1 MAEPKPVLQVD
12 FGTLFTQKNWF
23 FALKKVVE
31 TSELKQQFVAFVRS
45 DAFMVSMKTA
55 VKTED
60 GRKNIVLA
68 LKDDKIRSAMLD
80 NFKYSSVRWAIGD
93 LYNSPEGQKVMIELL
108 RPSGAKA
115 VLDIIK
121 AMTGT
126 KLSME
131 ETRKDFEHY
140 KKKEDENIHARPERL
155 QWLAEGL
162 SSDAKAKEFM
172 KVLMADEGKGRMI
185 ALLRT
190 QDVRQAIDNM
200 ISTKDGRRRLA
211 EMLKSKPGLEI
222 LDSVMKTPEGVNVV
236 GYLWNMPNGK
246 ELLKENMMNPS
257 GIKTMYKLFSFQ
269 ERYNKMEKQMEE
281 KLKGVPTIK
290 LKSGQK

>member
-12 FGTLFTQKNWF
+12 FGTLFLQKNWF

-31 TSELKQQFVAFVRS
+31 TPELRQQFVTFLRS
-45 DAFMVSMKTA
+45 DAFITAMKQA
-55 VKTED
+55 AKTDD

-68 LKDDKIRSAMLD
+68 LKDDKIRGVMLD
-80 NFKYSSVRWAIGD
+80 NFKYSPVRWAIGD
-93 LYNSPEGQKVMIELL
+93 LYNSPEGQKVMKELI
-108 RPSGAKA
+108 RPSGAQA
-115 VLDIIK
+115 VLDIVK

-126 KLSME
+126 KLSMD

-172 KVLMADEGKGRMI
+172 KELETDAGKGKMI

-190 QDVRQAIDNM
+190 REVRQAIDNM

-211 EMLKSKPGLEI
+211 EMLKSKAGYEI
-222 LDSVMKTPEGVNVV
+222 LDTAMRSPEGVNIV

-269 ERYNKMEKQMEE
+269 ERYNKLEKQMEE
-281 KLKGVPTIK
+281 KLKGVPKITK
-290 LKSGQK
+290 